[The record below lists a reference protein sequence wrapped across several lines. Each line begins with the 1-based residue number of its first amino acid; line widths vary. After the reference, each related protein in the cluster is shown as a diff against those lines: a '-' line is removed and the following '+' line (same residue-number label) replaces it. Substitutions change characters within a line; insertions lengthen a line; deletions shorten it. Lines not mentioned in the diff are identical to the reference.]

1 MSMRTDRPST
11 TTLSRLDAAG
21 LIRESRTIA
30 GLTQQ
35 GLAERLGTKQSVI
48 SRWERG
54 LDVPRVDTLGR
65 ILDACGFEVDLRFR
79 RHDDVDRS
87 QIIRQLR
94 MTPAERAEYLAG
106 SMNAISEMREA
117 MKVSSAA

>member
-1 MSMRTDRPST
+1 MRTDRPT
-11 TTLSRLDAAG
+11 PTTLSQLDPAG
-21 LIRESRTIA
+21 LVKRARTIA
-30 GLTQQ
+30 GLSQQ
-35 GLAERLGTKQSVI
+35 ALAECLGTHQSVV

-54 LDVPRVDTLGR
+54 LEVPRVDTLGR
-65 ILDACGFEVDLRFR
+65 ILQACGFEVDLRFR

-106 SMNAISEMREA
+106 AVNVILEMREA
-117 MKVSSAA
+117 MKATNAA